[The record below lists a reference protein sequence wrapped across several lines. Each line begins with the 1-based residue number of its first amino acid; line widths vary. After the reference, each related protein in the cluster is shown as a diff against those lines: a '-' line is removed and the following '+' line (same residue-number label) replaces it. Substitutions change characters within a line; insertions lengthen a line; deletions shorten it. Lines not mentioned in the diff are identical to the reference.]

1 MKRAGRAAGLA
12 PIALVAVAAASL
24 VVLFFLNPKAIPS
37 PMGRPTELL
46 ADPSFEQPA
55 TTGAWVSSG
64 GSTAFSTTTD
74 VSAHDLR
81 RVGKVLNATVTQ
93 DVFLTP
99 VRGRPYRFSV
109 WVRGD
114 GRAPDGTGVAGV
126 IRAQTACASDEEVSE
141 SPFIADAAW
150 REVHVTMQPVNGER
164 CTMRVGIS
172 VPAGILQV
180 DDATFGDAG
189 LINPS
194 FELGPASGSVES
206 WTVDTDV
213 VTSMKDGGAADG
225 KRAVQLVTSK
235 NASGIRQDVSIDSS
249 SEPVLAVASALV
261 RSVSGTTSVELQYR
275 EPCSS
280 TVHHTTAD
288 VGTAW
293 QRITVTQ
300 PRLAGNTV
308 PPSLINVD
316 GVGCAAQ
323 VAIVLPQPGSIL
335 VDGTD
340 FTLRSYWPPEGSPSY
355 RKAERARDVATQATT
370 PL

>member
-1 MKRAGRAAGLA
+1 MTRSGRAARLA
-12 PIALVAVAAASL
+12 PIAFVVAIAVAS
-24 VVLFFLNPKAIPS
+24 VVLFLLNPKAIPS

-55 TTGAWVSSG
+55 STGAWVSSG
-64 GSTAFSTTTD
+64 EPSVFSSITD

-81 RVGKVLNATVTQ
+81 RVGRVINGTVTQ

-114 GRAPDGTGVAGV
+114 GKAPDGTGFGGV
-126 IRAQTACASDEEVSE
+126 IRAQTACASDEEVAE
-141 SPFIADAAW
+141 SPFVAESAW

-172 VPAGILQV
+172 VPAGMLQV

-194 FELGPASGSVES
+194 FELGPTNATVES
-206 WTVDTDV
+206 WTVDPGV
-213 VTSMKDGGAADG
+213 VSSMKDGGAADG
-225 KRAVQLVTSK
+225 KRAVQLSTSK
-235 NASGIRQDVSIDSS
+235 NGSGIRQDVSVDPS

-261 RSVSGTTSVELQYR
+261 RSVNGTTSVELQYR
-275 EPCSS
+275 EPCST
-280 TVHHTTAD
+280 TVHRATAK

-293 QRITVTQ
+293 QRITVAQ
-300 PRLAGNTV
+300 PRLSGNTV
-308 PPSLINVD
+308 PPSLIKVD
-316 GVGCAAQ
+316 GVPCRGQ
-323 VAIVLPQPGSIL
+323 VAIVLPEAGAIL

-340 FTLRSYWPPEGSPSY
+340 FNLRSYWPPAGSPSY
-355 RKAERARDVATQATT
+355 RKATRARGAAAAATS
-370 PL
+370 LS